1 MSEPKIE
8 IKFMEYCWQNMGT
21 YRLLQNKSPDFK
33 QDCKKL
39 EQNLLRS
46 QIIKIESKLIQFMHD
61 YIKQEDSLDMI
72 IKRFYP
78 ELSIAV
84 RVSY

>member
-8 IKFMEYCWQNMGT
+8 IKFMQFCWQNMET
-21 YRLLQNKSPDFK
+21 YRLLQNKSLDFK

-46 QIIKIESKLIQFMHD
+46 QVIQIESKLIQFMQE
-61 YIKQEDSLDMI
+61 YIKNDKRLDIIISL
-72 IKRFYP
+72 
-78 ELSIAV
+78 
-84 RVSY
+84 